1 MKIYD
6 ITVPISNELP
16 VYPGDPEIR
25 ITRVMSLEAGDVAR
39 VSHLSFSTH
48 IGTHIDPPY
57 HFIRDGAPLD
67 QVPLEVF
74 IGPARVVDAGDVAS
88 IDAALLS
95 TFDLDGA
102 SRILF
107 KTGNSR
113 FWRESGEFQKDFV
126 YLETDAA
133 RLLVARGVKLVGID
147 YLSIEK
153 FDFDQPTTHW
163 TLLGAGVVIV
173 EGLDLSEVAPGDYE
187 LICLPLKI
195 KDGDGG
201 PARVVL
207 RELTTLPSDT

>member
-6 ITVPISNELP
+6 ITVPISNDLP
-16 VYPGDPEIR
+16 VYPGDPAIHIER
-25 ITRVMSLEAGDVAR
+25 ILDLDKGDIAR

-57 HFIRDGAPLD
+57 HFLKDGVPLDQAPLD
-67 QVPLEVF
+67 VF
-74 IGPARVVDAGDVAS
+74 IGPARVVDVGDAVS

-95 TFDLDGA
+95 TFDLEGA
-102 SRILF
+102 SRVIF
-107 KTGNSR
+107 KTRNSR
-113 FWRESGEFQKDFV
+113 FWREANEFQKDFV
-126 YLETDAA
+126 YLETGAA
-133 RLLVARGVKLVGID
+133 EALVARGVKLVGID

-153 FDFDQPTTHW
+153 FGFDKPTTHW
-163 TLLGAGVVIV
+163 TLLGNNVFIV
-173 EGLDLSEVAPGDYE
+173 EGLDLNEIAPGDYE

-207 RELTTLPSDT
+207 RELN

>member
-6 ITVPISNELP
+6 VTVAISNDLP
-16 VYPGDPEIR
+16 VYPGDPPIQIER
-25 ITRVMSLEAGDVAR
+25 THSLEKGDIAR
-39 VSHLSFSTH
+39 VSRLSFSTH
-48 IGTHIDPPY
+48 IGTHVDPPY
-57 HFIRDGAPLD
+57 HFMKDGVPLD
-67 QVPLEVF
+67 QAPLEIF
-74 IGPARVVDAGDVAS
+74 IGPARVVDVGDATS

-102 SRILF
+102 SRVLF

-113 FWRESGEFQKDFV
+113 LWRETKEFQKDFV
-126 YLETDAA
+126 YLEPDAA
-133 RLLVARGVKLVGID
+133 EALVALGVKLVGID

-163 TLLGAGVVIV
+163 TLLGNDVYIV
-173 EGLDLSEVAPGDYE
+173 EGLDLSAIAPGDYE

-207 RELTTLPSDT
+207 RELT